1 MSGLTKERTTSG
13 FVDFSLR
20 VPEQDAEK
28 VRAALEAIL
37 ALLDKER
44 THDTQ
49 GPGIAEVFGPKEPG
63 RLIRGARFREGW
75 TQAELARRLEASR
88 SVVCDLER
96 GRRSVS
102 LAMAKRLAKVFATS
116 YKVFLP

>member
-1 MSGLTKERTTSG
+1 MSELTKAQTTNG

-28 VRAALEAIL
+28 VRVALEALL
-37 ALLDKER
+37 ALLGREE
-44 THDTQ
+44 Q
-49 GPGIAEVFGPKEPG
+49 GAAAPGIAEVFGSKEPG

-75 TQAELARRLEASR
+75 TQAELARRLSASR

-96 GRRSVS
+96 GRRPVS
-102 LAMAKRLAKVFATS
+102 LAMAKRLAQVFSTS

>member
-37 ALLDKER
+37 ALLGRE
-44 THDTQ
+44 Q
-49 GPGIAEVFGPKEPG
+49 GDAAPGIVEMFGPKEPG

-96 GRRSVS
+96 GRRVVS
-102 LAMAKRLAKVFATS
+102 LAMAKRLGKVFATS